1 VRAWDVKHDTNHCEK
16 CQLHFCR
23 WHCWRDHY
31 LWIACTNYD
40 HLRPR
45 ATCNW
50 VTERWQLPLIWLV
63 NYSSLSVAK

>member
-1 VRAWDVKHDTNHCEK
+1 VLNSNHKTCIHFPDMERMSCFKRYVRAWDVKHDTDHCEK

-45 ATCNW
+45 
-50 VTERWQLPLIWLV
+50 V
-63 NYSSLSVAK
+63 